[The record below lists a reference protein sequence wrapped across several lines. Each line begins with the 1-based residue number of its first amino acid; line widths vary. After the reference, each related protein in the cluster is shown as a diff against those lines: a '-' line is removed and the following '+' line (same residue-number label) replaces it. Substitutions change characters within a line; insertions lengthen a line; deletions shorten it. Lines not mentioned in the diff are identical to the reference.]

1 LNYTTEATPIGEFTS
16 SVIMTTG
23 SQNEITTDYSI
34 TTDAEIAS
42 TSLLST
48 ATIQGVANTKL
59 NTNSL
64 YDDNNVLFTVKS
76 NVSCFILASISAAFP
91 DIKTHEQTHTGL
103 VVDDRALA
111 SLGVSVVCSVLS
123 VDVISC
129 EFVFNLVF
137 ATPCIVAVESN
148 DVEAISAS
156 VVIE

>member
-1 LNYTTEATPIGEFTS
+1 MLTCF
-16 SVIMTTG
+16 
-23 SQNEITTDYSI
+23 
-34 TTDAEIAS
+34 
-42 TSLLST
+42 L
-48 ATIQGVANTKL
+48 
-59 NTNSL
+59 L

-137 ATPCIVAVESN
+137 ATYCIVAVESN